1 MSCVFVVRESIACFG
16 IIRVALTAEWG
27 LLDVCNGWHADDQNG
42 ALKQYG
48 VCFSNVYVHVI
59 TRIALEEA
67 RLLCL
72 LNALPWHEDTPLTDA
87 MDDQQ
92 CQQCQPEGAR
102 CEKNTSDST
111 C

>member
-27 LLDVCNGWHADDQNG
+27 LLDVCNGWQADDQNG

-72 LNALPWHEDTPLTDA
+72 LNALPRHEDTPLTDA

-92 CQQCQPEGAR
+92 CQ
-102 CEKNTSDST
+102 
-111 C
+111 